1 MRDDLLYYY
10 ERELTYLRRLGAEF
24 SKKYPKVASR
34 LQLEP
39 GKCEDPHV
47 ERMLEGFAFL
57 AARVQLKIDDDF
69 SEVSESLLS
78 VVYPNYTRPVPSM
91 SIVEFELD
99 PEQGKLSTGFPL
111 PRDTVIHS
119 RPVNGVPC
127 KFRTRYDLTLW
138 PLTVAEAQWTTP
150 DRLKPAVKSTEAAA
164 ALRLLLKC
172 QPDIGFDKLDL
183 KTLRFY
189 LNGETNLV
197 SSLYELICNNTVQVV
212 IRDPTPGS
220 RKRPVVLPAS
230 ALQPVGFGE
239 HEGMMP
245 VPRPSFAGYGLLQEY
260 FTFPEK
266 FYFLDL
272 SGFDQVRAAGFTS
285 AAEVVFMI
293 SPFERGERRQA
304 LETSISAT
312 NFRLGCAPV
321 INLFAQT
328 SEPVVLT
335 HERYENLVVPDAR
348 RRATTEIYSVDDVLG
363 VNASSS
369 EPLRF
374 QPLYSYRHAHG
385 AGQELFWHAS
395 RRPSGWRLDEGT
407 DIYLSFADLQGRLGQ
422 PGLDAVT
429 CKLTCFNGDLPSRL
443 PFGLDQGDFEL
454 PTGGPIKR
462 ITALVKPTQVVQP
475 PLGKPQLWRMVS
487 LFSLKY
493 IAILEAGAEGMQEL
507 LRLFNSSDSLAGER
521 QISGLKSLKGS
532 PVFSRVST
540 EHGIA
545 FARGHK
551 VELDFDEEQFA
562 GGGLYLFASVLER
575 FLGLYTALNSFSI
588 VVARSQQRKTPVREW
603 APRAG
608 WKPLI

>member
-24 SKKYPKVASR
+24 SRKYPKVASR

-78 VVYPNYTRPVPSM
+78 VVYPNYVRPVPSM
-91 SIVEFELD
+91 SIVEFDLD
-99 PEQGKLSTGFPL
+99 PEQGKMSSGFSL
-111 PRDTVIHS
+111 PRDTVILS

-138 PLTVAEAQWTTP
+138 PITVAEAQWTTP
-150 DRLKPAVKSTEAAA
+150 DRLKPAVKSTEAVA
-164 ALRLLLKC
+164 ALRMLLKC
-172 QPDIGFDKLDL
+172 QPDVSFDKLDL

-197 SSLYELICNNTVQVV
+197 SSLYELMCNNTVQVV

-230 ALQPVGFGE
+230 ALKPVGFGE
-239 HEGMMP
+239 DEGMLP

-266 FYFLDL
+266 FLFLDL
-272 SGFDQVRAAGFTS
+272 DGFDQVKLAGFTT
-285 AAEVVFMI
+285 AAEVVFLI

-312 NFRLGCAPV
+312 TFRLGCTPV
-321 INLFAQT
+321 VNLFAQT

-335 HERYENLVVPDAR
+335 HERYEHLVVPDAR
-348 RRATTEIYSVDDVLG
+348 RRATTEIYSVDEVSG

-369 EPLRF
+369 EALKF
-374 QPLYSYRHAHG
+374 EPLYSYRHGHG
-385 AGQELFWHAS
+385 GGQELFWHAS

-407 DIYLSFADLQGRLGQ
+407 DIYLSFADLQGRLGR

-429 CKLTCFNGDLPSRL
+429 CRLTCFNGDLPSRL

-454 PTGGPIKR
+454 PNGGPVRR

-493 IAILEAGAEGMQEL
+493 IAILEAGAEGLQEL

-532 PVFSRVST
+532 PVFSRVAT

-551 VELDFDEEQFA
+551 VELDFDEEQFT

-575 FLGLYTALNSFSI
+575 FLGLYTSLNSFSI
-588 VVARSQQRKTPVREW
+588 TVARSQQRKTPVREW

>member
-78 VVYPNYTRPVPSM
+78 VVYPNYVRPTPSM

-99 PEQGKLSTGFPL
+99 PEQGKLSSGFSL
-111 PRDTVIHS
+111 PRDSLLFS

-150 DRLKPAVKSTEAAA
+150 DRLKPAVKSTEAVA
-164 ALRLLLKC
+164 ALRLALRC
-172 QPDIGFDKLDL
+172 QPDVSFDKLDL

-197 SSLYELICNNTVQVV
+197 SSLYELMCNNTVQIV

-220 RKRPVVLPAS
+220 RRRPVVLPPS
-230 ALQPVGFGE
+230 ALTPVGFGE
-239 HEGMMP
+239 DEGMLP
-245 VPRPSFAGYGLLQEY
+245 TPRPSFAGYGLLQEY

-266 FYFLDL
+266 FLFLDL
-272 SGFDQVRAAGFTS
+272 SGFDQVRAAGFTG
-285 AAEVVFMI
+285 AADVIFLI
-293 SPFERGERRQA
+293 SPFERGERKQA

-312 NFRLGCAPV
+312 NFRLGCVPV
-321 INLFAQT
+321 VNLFPQT

-348 RRATTEIYSVDDVLG
+348 RRATTEIFSVDEVVG
-363 VNASSS
+363 VNASST

-374 QPLYSYRHAHG
+374 EPLYSYRHGHG
-385 AGQELFWHAS
+385 AGNELFWHSS

-407 DIYLSFADLQGRLGQ
+407 DIYLSFADLQGRLGR

-429 CKLTCFNGDLPSRL
+429 CRLTCFNGDLPSRL

-454 PTGGPIKR
+454 PGGGPIRR
-462 ITALVKPTQVVQP
+462 ITALVKPTQVIQP
-475 PLGKPQLWRMVS
+475 ALGKPQLWRMVS

-493 IAILEAGAEGMQEL
+493 IAILEAGAEGLQEL
-507 LRLFNSSDSLAGER
+507 LRLFNSADSLSGER
-521 QISGLKSLKGS
+521 QISGLKSLTGS

-545 FARGHK
+545 FARGHR

-575 FLGLYTALNSFSI
+575 FLGLYTSLNSFSLM
-588 VVARSQQRKTPVREW
+588 VARSQQRKTPLREW